1 MSAPWAWAAR
11 VRAGSVVR
19 WARQWVST
27 DLHSRHGTK
36 HMPIL
41 LRCQLCCLLACCQ
54 TRVSLL
60 LPAGALYVGV
70 NLEFARC
77 AAGVC
82 NSWAQ
87 CMPGL
92 VQPCNARRWEA
103 APFMAGHAHV
113 ASLSAHAAAS
123 CLPLTPRSA
132 LLHIMHPQAAA
143 VQQRARGAVPA
154 RQCAAPRG
162 AGAAPPGRQRRALR
176 LLPTVLCRAG
186 LRGGCWWGGWVG
198 CGAAG
203 QGCRHLSMRCFVVLA
218 KQAAQSNRS
227 HCTSGAAHASIP
239 ALSLSANPSPCLPNP
254 LGRRRCGSALPAA
267 PTR

>member
-77 AAGVC
+77 AAGGCRACPQLQGAVH
-82 NSWAQ
+82 ARAGPVVLRQ
-87 CMPGL
+87 CVPMGSSTIHGSSCACC
-92 VQPCNARRWEA
+92 QPE
-103 APFMAGHAHV
+103 
-113 ASLSAHAAAS
+113 LSAHAPAS
-123 CLPLTPRSA
+123 CLLLMPGST
-132 LLHIMHPQAAA
+132 LLHAPQAAA

-154 RQCAAPRG
+154 GQRAAPRR
-162 AGAAPPGRQRRALR
+162 ARAAPPGRQRRALR
-176 LLPTVLCRAG
+176 LLPTVLRRAG
-186 LRGGCWWGGWVG
+186 LRGGWLSKRAAAWVG
-198 CGAAG
+198 LAG
-203 QGCRHLSMRCFVVLA
+203 QARQRCAERTGLLDYCVDEPNVGVVHWLL
-218 KQAAQSNRS
+218 
-227 HCTSGAAHASIP
+227 C
-239 ALSLSANPSPCLPNP
+239 C
-254 LGRRRCGSALPAA
+254 A
-267 PTR
+267 PH